1 MSLLYKARIEELR
14 TRLRRYDY
22 EYYILNAPTVSD
34 TEYDMMM
41 KDLETLEADYPEY
54 YDPTSPTQRVGSD
67 LTGGERSI
75 PHRHPMLSL
84 ANTYTMGEVEA
95 FYTRIVSEV
104 RDQQVDMVAELK
116 YDGVSISVIYEDGKL
131 VRAVTRGDGTR
142 GDDVTASVKAIR
154 SIPLRLLGEKCPPI
168 LEVRGEIVL
177 PWSEFDRI
185 NAERE
190 QKGEPLFANPRNA
203 VAGTIKQLS
212 PKVVSA
218 RKPEAIFYYLLSDK
232 PDELPVSH
240 HRRLEMMRDMG
251 LKVSEHTRLCHSFGD
266 LSEYIS
272 HWEVRRHE
280 LNVGTD
286 GIVIKVDSYDLH
298 DKIGMTA
305 KSPKWAIAFKYPAE
319 EACTKLLSVDFQVG
333 RTGVVTPVANLEG
346 VHISGTTVRR
356 ASLHNADFIND
367 LDLHLGDMVMVEKG
381 GEIIPKITGVKY
393 ELRENSM
400 PRITMPS
407 VCPVCG
413 TPLIKD
419 ENEAGTYCPN
429 DISCPPQ
436 IIGRIE
442 HFASRKAMNINIGP
456 ETITELY
463 KRGMVRDV
471 SDLYTLRVEDILRL
485 PLFKEKSA
493 TKLYESIKKSVETP
507 FDKVLYAIGIKY
519 VGETVARDLAKKV
532 RSIDTLYDLSVEK
545 LTEIDG
551 IGPRIAESIVSFL
564 AKEEHKGLIN
574 RLREYG
580 IQLTLPDIA
589 TEDITGN
596 MLAGETIVVSGVF
609 ESIERDTLK
618 DLIIKH
624 GGKVGSGITS
634 KTTLMI
640 TGANVGPS
648 KLQKAQE
655 LGTTILSEQEFF
667 SKYDL

>member
-34 TEYDMMM
+34 AEYDMMM
-41 KDLETLEADYPEY
+41 KDLEALEADYPEY

-84 ANTYTMGEVEA
+84 ANTYTIGEVEA
-95 FYTRIVSEV
+95 FYTRIISEV
-104 RDQQVDMVAELK
+104 RDEQVDMVAELK

-185 NAERE
+185 NVERE

-232 PDELPVSH
+232 PNELPVSH

-251 LKVSEHTRLCHSFGD
+251 LKVSEHTRLCHSFKD

-272 HWEVRRHE
+272 HWEVKRHE

-356 ASLHNADFIND
+356 ASLHNADFINE
-367 LDLHLGDMVMVEKG
+367 LDLYLGDMVMVEKG

-393 ELRENSM
+393 ELRENGM

-463 KRGMVRDV
+463 KQGMVRDV
-471 SDLYTLRVEDILRL
+471 SDLYALTVEDILRL

-493 TKLYESIKKSVETP
+493 TKLYESIKKSIETP
-507 FDKVLYAIGIKY
+507 FDKVLYAIGINY
-519 VGETVARDLAKKV
+519 VGEAVARDLAKKV

-564 AKEEHKGLIN
+564 ANEEHKGLIN

-580 IQLTLPDIA
+580 IQMSLPDIA
-589 TEDITGN
+589 TEDITGDK
-596 MLAGETIVVSGVF
+596 LVGETIVVSGVF
-609 ESIERDTLK
+609 ESMERDALK

-648 KLQKAQE
+648 KLHKAQE
-655 LGTTILSEQEFF
+655 LGTKILSEQEFF